1 MLSRLRRR
9 NLFNSKLDKQINR
22 LKEAARAKAERR
34 ADQIAPI
41 EIAPEPVV
49 VEASAPVEEAAP
61 RRRGRPRKVVAASDV
76 VDVAVDGEAVVQAP
90 RKRGRPPKAASVG
103 GVEQPKR
110 KPGRPRIEREP
121 EPVKWWLSK
130 K

>member
-1 MLSRLRRR
+1 M
-9 NLFNSKLDKQINR
+9 
-22 LKEAARAKAERR
+22 
-34 ADQIAPI
+34 
-41 EIAPEPVV
+41 
-49 VEASAPVEEAAP
+49 VEASVPMEEPAP
-61 RRRGRPRKVVAASDV
+61 RRRGRPRKVVAASDL
-76 VDVAVDGEAVVQAP
+76 VDVAVDGDAVVPVP